1 MPKGNLLTTLLI
13 AVAIVLAL
21 ALGFAFGQALYPP
34 QAQLPEEFQA
44 LEDVWQHLQTYY
56 VEKEALDP
64 EALSQ
69 GAIEGLLEALDD
81 PYTSYLDPETYELE
95 WSAFEGSFEGV
106 GAVVTIR
113 DDELTVVSPID
124 GAPAEQQGVRAGDK
138 LLEIDGEPTQGMT
151 LNEAVLK
158 IRGPEGTAVTLL
170 ILHEGAT
177 EAVEVTIVRQEIEL
191 DSVYLE
197 TLPDDIARV
206 DITHFSERTH
216 YELVEVLEEVVAS
229 DAEGIVLDLRDNP
242 GGYLSVVVDVADEF
256 LGEVVIL
263 YEQEADGTLKESMGT
278 AGGLAEE
285 LPVVV
290 LVNDWSA
297 SGSEVLAGALQDHGR
312 ADIVGTVTYGKGSVN
327 LLLEL
332 DDGSAL
338 YVTTERWLTPD
349 GHLIEGQGLT
359 PDHEIELT
367 EDDITNDRDPQLDF
381 AIALLQAQ
389 P

>member
-1 MPKGNLLTTLLI
+1 MPKRNLLTTFLVAL
-13 AVAIVLAL
+13 AIVLAL
-21 ALGFAFGQALYPP
+21 GLGFVFGQALYPP
-34 QAQLPEEFQA
+34 RTQLPEEFQS
-44 LEDVWQHLQTYY
+44 LEEVWQHLQTYY
-56 VEKEALDP
+56 VEKDALDP
-64 EALSQ
+64 DALSQ
-69 GAIEGLLEALDD
+69 GAIQGLLEALDD

-95 WSAFEGSFEGV
+95 WSAFQGSFEGI
-106 GAVVTIR
+106 GAVVTLR
-113 DDELTVVSPID
+113 DDQLTVVSPIE

-138 LLEIDGEPTQGMT
+138 ILEIDGEPTQGMT

-170 ILHEGAT
+170 ILHEGAS
-177 EAVEVTIVRQEIEL
+177 ESVEVEIVRQEIEL

-216 YELVEVLEEVVAS
+216 DELVEVLEEVVAS

-242 GGYLSVVVDVADEF
+242 GGYLSVVIDVADEF
-256 LGEVVIL
+256 LGDVVIL
-263 YEQEADGTLKESMGT
+263 YEQEADGTRKESTGA

-290 LVNDWSA
+290 LVNEWSA

-312 ADIVGTVTYGKGSVN
+312 AELVGTVTYGKGSVN
-327 LLLEL
+327 VLLEL

-359 PDHEIELT
+359 PDHEIQLT
-367 EDDITNDRDPQLDF
+367 EDDIANDRDPQLDF